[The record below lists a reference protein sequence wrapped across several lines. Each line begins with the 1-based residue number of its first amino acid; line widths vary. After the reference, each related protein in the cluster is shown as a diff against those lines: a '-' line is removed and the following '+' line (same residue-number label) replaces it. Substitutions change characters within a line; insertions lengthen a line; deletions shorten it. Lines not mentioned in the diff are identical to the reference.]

1 MAVIELRK
9 LNKSYGGTQV
19 CRNVDLLIRDGEFVT
34 LLGPSGCGKTTTLN
48 IVAGVEDATSG
59 DILMGGQRVNDSTP
73 FQRDIAMVFQNYALY
88 PHMTVA
94 GNIGF
99 TLKLRSLDRDEIE
112 RRVDH
117 VAASLELAHLLHRY
131 PAELSGGQQ
140 QRVAIGRAMI
150 REPKAFLFDEPF
162 SNLDAALRVKM
173 RAEVKL
179 LHQRLGTT
187 SVFVTHDQEEALS
200 LSDRI
205 AILHRG
211 EVEQF
216 DTPENVYN
224 RPASRYVAQFVG
236 TPQMDFLEGILESQ
250 QGNPVF
256 RVGYED
262 FALPEV
268 AAGKLAE
275 AGTLDL
281 GIRSE
286 HIALAD
292 HGHAAQVALIQPIG
306 PSTFVTLAWSGRTLT
321 ARVPGIAHLSVG
333 QTVHFSVSPEHLMFF
348 AKDTGRRIPLS
359 N

>member
-1 MAVIELRK
+1 MAAIELRK
-9 LNKSYGGTQV
+9 LNKSYGAVQV
-19 CRNVDLLIRDGEFVT
+19 CRDIDLGIDDGEFVT

-48 IVAGVEDATSG
+48 IIAGVEDATSG
-59 DILMGGQRVNDSTP
+59 DILMGGQRVNDHTP

-99 TLKLRSLDRDEIE
+99 TLKLRGLDREEIA
-112 RRVDH
+112 RRVERI
-117 VAASLELAHLLHRY
+117 AASLELAHLLHRF

-205 AILHRG
+205 AVLHRG
-211 EVEQF
+211 VVEQF
-216 DTPENVYN
+216 DTPENVYS
-224 RPASRYVAQFVG
+224 RPVSRYVAQFVG
-236 TPQMDFLEGILESQ
+236 TPQMELLAGALDSR
-250 QGNPVF
+250 QGAPVF
-256 RVGYED
+256 RSGD
-262 FALPEV
+262 AAFRLPEP
-268 AAGKLAE
+268 AAAKLVD
-275 AGTLDL
+275 AGPVDL

-286 HIALAD
+286 HVTLGDA
-292 HGHAAQVALIQPIG
+292 GHAAQVTLVQPVG
-306 PSTFVTLAWSGRTLT
+306 PSTFVTLAWSDRALT

-333 QTVHFSVSPEHLMFF
+333 QTVRFDVLPEHLMFF
-348 AKDTGRRIPLS
+348 AKDTGNRVPLV